1 MYYDVMDPFVSLAS
15 AASVTKKIKLNRD
28 MFGSTRDPI
37 QVAKEIATLDQI
49 SKGRFLLVLEAVGTR
64 KRWPITVQ
72 LTLKTDLNYSMNA
85 CKLCGRSGPN
95 QAKI

>member
-1 MYYDVMDPFVSLAS
+1 
-15 AASVTKKIKLNRD
+15 
-28 MFGSTRDPI
+28 MFGRTKDPI

-49 SKGRFLLVLEAVGTR
+49 SKDGFLVLEEVGTR

-85 CKLCGRSGPN
+85 STLRGRSGLN
-95 QAKI
+95 LSQNLMVIM